1 MIVIF
6 SNRELEQ
13 VYRDGQENG
22 KPRYPA
28 GVVKSFVAKVNLLAQ
43 ATDTRQLY
51 QFRSLN
57 FEAFKG
63 DLAGLHSIRVNRQYR
78 IVFRLTDG
86 EGESEKGLP
95 VRIEIIDIHHLAD
108 YH

>member
-13 VYRDGQENG
+13 VYRDGQESG

-28 GVVKSFVAKVNLLAQ
+28 GVVKGFVSKVNLLAQ
-43 ATDTRQLY
+43 AADTRQLY

-57 FEAFKG
+57 FETLKG
-63 DLAGLHSIRVNRQYR
+63 DLAGFHSIRVDRQYR

-95 VRIEIIDIHHLAD
+95 VRVEIVDIHQLAD